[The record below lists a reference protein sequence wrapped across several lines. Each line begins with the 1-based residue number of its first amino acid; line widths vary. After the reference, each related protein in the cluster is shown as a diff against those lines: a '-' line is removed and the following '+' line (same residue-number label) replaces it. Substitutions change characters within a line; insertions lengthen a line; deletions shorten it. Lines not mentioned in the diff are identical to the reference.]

1 MLQYISMIDL
11 LFSQAQLFGA
21 IPGMDLVDII
31 IGLGIFAILF
41 VIFAESGLLIGFF
54 LPGDSLLFT
63 AGVLYHAGVLPGNVP
78 INFPV
83 FLILLFIAAVL
94 GDTVGYWFG
103 HKTGPKIFSKPDAR
117 LFKQSHVRTAQ
128 DFYEKHGGKTI
139 IIARFIPIIRTFAP
153 IIAGAAQMEYRRFL
167 MFNLIGG
174 LIWTFGITSLGY
186 FVGAAFEAAGIDIDQ
201 VLLPIIFGIIFI
213 SIAPPA
219 YHILKDKKRRTAL
232 WNGLK
237 NETASIFRRKK

>member
-1 MLQYISMIDL
+1 
-11 LFSQAQLFGA
+11 
-21 IPGMDLVDII
+21 
-31 IGLGIFAILF
+31 
-41 VIFAESGLLIGFF
+41 
-54 LPGDSLLFT
+54 
-63 AGVLYHAGVLPGNVP
+63 
-78 INFPV
+78 
-83 FLILLFIAAVL
+83 
-94 GDTVGYWFG
+94 
-103 HKTGPKIFSKPDAR
+103 
-117 LFKQSHVRTAQ
+117 
-128 DFYEKHGGKTI
+128 
-139 IIARFIPIIRTFAP
+139 
-153 IIAGAAQMEYRRFL
+153 MEYRRFL

-186 FVGAAFEAAGIDIDQ
+186 FVGAAFEAAGMDIDQ